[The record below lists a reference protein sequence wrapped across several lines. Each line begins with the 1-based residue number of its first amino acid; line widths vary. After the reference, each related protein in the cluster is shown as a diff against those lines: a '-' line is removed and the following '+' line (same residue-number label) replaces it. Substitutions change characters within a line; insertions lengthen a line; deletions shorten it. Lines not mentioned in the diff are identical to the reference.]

1 MISMGKREIDYDST
15 KNDLLRAI
23 LNMQWTDD
31 LQQAVIKEIW

>member
-1 MISMGKREIDYDST
+1 MGKREIDYDST
-15 KNDLLRAI
+15 KNDLLRTI

>member
-1 MISMGKREIDYDST
+1 MGKREIDYDST